1 MDSQV
6 KAALIAGSVAA
17 VGWFVSYA
25 FTTFSNIISSKRTAA
40 LAHIEKQLE
49 ELYGPLAFLVLEGK
63 QTFRE
68 LLDALGRN
76 YVFDSN
82 DKISAG
88 DLKLWLFWAE
98 NDFMPRNLKIQTLLS
113 EKTHLLYDSKMVA
126 SYLQFLNHHNS
137 WMIRHLRWQ
146 KEHVEYS
153 WHSNINFPERF
164 TEDVLTAFSELQKK
178 HLKLMYKTGSLF
190 RRRV

>member
-1 MDSQV
+1 MEPQV
-6 KAALIAGSVAA
+6 EAALVAGSVAV

-25 FTTFSNIISSKRTAA
+25 FTTVSNIVSSKRAAA
-40 LAHIEKQLE
+40 LAHVEKQLE
-49 ELYGPLAFLVLEGK
+49 ELYGPLAFLVLEGE
-63 QTFRE
+63 QTFHE
-68 LLDALGRN
+68 LLDALGRR

-82 DKISAG
+82 DKISAE

-98 NDFMPRNLKIQTLLS
+98 NDFMPRNLTIKTLLS
-113 EKTHLLYDSKMVA
+113 QKTHLLYDSKMVA

-146 KEHVEYS
+146 KEQVEYS
-153 WHSNINFPERF
+153 WHSNINFPSKF
-164 TEDVLTAFSELQKK
+164 AEDVLTAFSELQKE
-178 HLKLMYKTGSLF
+178 HLRLLSKRGILF